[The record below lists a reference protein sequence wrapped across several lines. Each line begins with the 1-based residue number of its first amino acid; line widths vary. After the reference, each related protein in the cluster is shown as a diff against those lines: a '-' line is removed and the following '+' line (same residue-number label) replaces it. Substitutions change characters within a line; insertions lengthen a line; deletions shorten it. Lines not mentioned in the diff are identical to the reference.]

1 MSGARAAE
9 ASEALGLTSMI
20 AWLGR
25 VPRRAAG
32 ERAMYRTVVFFS
44 DRVTATVAT
53 SLHSQA
59 IHEPKR
65 TPMDPQGAQFF
76 FFLDSNIIKSC
87 IFYKKDTLHINS
99 RGCGRDRHGLLGL
112 TTRS

>member
-9 ASEALGLTSMI
+9 ASEALGLTRMM

-44 DRVTATVAT
+44 FREAATVAT
-53 SLHSQA
+53 SQ
-59 IHEPKR
+59 E
-65 TPMDPQGAQFF
+65 TDGYVGCVYEAQ
-76 FFLDSNIIKSC
+76 SN
-87 IFYKKDTLHINS
+87 
-99 RGCGRDRHGLLGL
+99 RV
-112 TTRS
+112 